1 MYFLEY
7 VLSKGL
13 LPCVCVVCVVCV
25 CGGGGGVQILSF
37 KSIPI
42 LQVIHL
48 AFLKKRVNL
57 TLGSVKKGYGKL

>member
-1 MYFLEY
+1 MCVWY
-7 VLSKGL
+7 VL
-13 LPCVCVVCVVCV
+13 CVCVG
-25 CGGGGGVQILSF
+25 GGGGGVQILSF